1 MDLEPTYFIHPLFQA
16 RMEVRTAAW
25 HERRHHLAQH
35 FMDRYV
41 RQNIAEINEII
52 AEEHI
57 GKSIL

>member
-1 MDLEPTYFIHPLFQA
+1 
-16 RMEVRTAAW
+16 MEVRTAAW

-41 RQNIAEINEII
+41 RQNIAEIDEII